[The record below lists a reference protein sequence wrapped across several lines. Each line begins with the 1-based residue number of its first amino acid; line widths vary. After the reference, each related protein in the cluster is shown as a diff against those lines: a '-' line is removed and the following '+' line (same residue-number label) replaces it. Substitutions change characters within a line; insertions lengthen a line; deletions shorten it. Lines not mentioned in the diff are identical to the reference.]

1 MLIHNKSNL
10 NQNFQ
15 MDKKSCHVMV
25 LELRVIKL
33 LTKKKK
39 KKRQKPMKKKCLI
52 ITSK

>member
-15 MDKKSCHVMV
+15 MDKKPCHVMV

-39 KKRQKPMKKKCLI
+39 KGQKSMKKKCLI

>member
-15 MDKKSCHVMV
+15 MDKKPCHVMV

-33 LTKKKK
+33 LTKKK
-39 KKRQKPMKKKCLI
+39 RQKPMKKKCLI